1 MVLLE
6 VQHCDYRA
14 VWLFTYHSDHVA
26 SGWQSIYN
34 DAAHHCLSFFMG
46 YNPLSA
52 HTSQRVPQ
60 QIGRGCAP
68 EPEFCAIT
76 TIASHTSK
84 RLHHHDDSCFAGHD
98 NSHMQHS
105 VVITIQSSSWR
116 SETQHSATKSD
127 TQKPGSKKLPQFSPG
142 RKPHTIITA
151 MTVDQ
156 ISKRSQQ
163 PFDSCHT
170 GTAIFQQSVEQY
182 SNYGHLALPSGYKA
196 HHTLYAITSNIKFIL
211 GSSRYNHTITDL
223 QGRLPILATPRVRL
237 KHLCAS
243 RKLKKNCAAAN
254 PGRD

>member
-76 TIASHTSK
+76 TVASHTSK
-84 RLHHHDDSCFAGHD
+84 RLHHHGDSCFAGHD

-151 MTVDQ
+151 MTFDQ
-156 ISKRSQQ
+156 ISKHSQQ
-163 PFDSCHT
+163 QFDSCHT
-170 GTAIFQQSVEQY
+170 GTAIF
-182 SNYGHLALPSGYKA
+182 NKALSSTPTTATSRFHQVTKHTIRCTPSQA
-196 HHTLYAITSNIKFIL
+196 TSNSYLEAVVTTTRSLISKDDCP
-211 GSSRYNHTITDL
+211 SL
-223 QGRLPILATPRVRL
+223 QLLE
-237 KHLCAS
+237 C
-243 RKLKKNCAAAN
+243 
-254 PGRD
+254 D